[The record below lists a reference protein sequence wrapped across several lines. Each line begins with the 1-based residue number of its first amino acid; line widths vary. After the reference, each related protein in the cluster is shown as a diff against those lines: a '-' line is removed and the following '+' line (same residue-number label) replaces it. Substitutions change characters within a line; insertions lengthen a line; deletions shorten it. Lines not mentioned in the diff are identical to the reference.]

1 MNIKT
6 GLENNQTPD
15 QPTTFDNADKCSQGT
30 YYKNNYGSNVG
41 GVYSNGETISTE
53 SFIWIKRR
61 EDENDLHIKSYK
73 MAKFVVTSFEDS
85 GNKVT
90 KSNKHYTAQCPDG
103 TCTLVVDGNPTEP
116 IVCSSGAKTTT
127 AVVTGIG
134 IFLAV
139 VGVCAVLAQSEA
151 VPIVGRVLK
160 IFFSIFGDNNLP
172 MRLKF
177 FACCYN
183 FTFMLYSIYSI
194 FISQQTI
201 SDTSE
206 NMCTIFAIVG
216 YVLYISCWIRPDY
229 AILAL
234 WFPLIL
240 LFLTIPLYI
249 ILFARRWSN
258 FGFSKIIC
266 APLIV
271 QEDFDAYEEEKKKR
285 EEQDKQEKLKE
296 FTEKLFG
303 KSANDGNDNDE
314 GEKDKI
320 DMETIILTNETLAR
334 LIIPQ
339 IFLAVPLIAEN
350 LALYYSELTGW
361 HYLFIL
367 TQALQLIVLNAMDWL
382 TELPEKLEFVRAAF
396 DAIKGKPKEEK
407 SDDTKWGT
415 NSQSRETTQF

>member
-1 MNIKT
+1 
-6 GLENNQTPD
+6 
-15 QPTTFDNADKCSQGT
+15 
-30 YYKNNYGSNVG
+30 
-41 GVYSNGETISTE
+41 
-53 SFIWIKRR
+53 
-61 EDENDLHIKSYK
+61 

-85 GNKVT
+85 RNKVT
-90 KSNKHYTAQCPDG
+90 KSDKHYTAQCPDG

-139 VGVCAVLAQSEA
+139 VGVFAVLAQSEA

-160 IFFSIFGDNNLP
+160 IFFSIFGDKNLP

-216 YVLYISCWIRPDY
+216 YVLYISAIFLSVIMMMITLDALGCWKPTLKNTFYIFTGNKRNFIPFIHSYGIPLIITGIFAITLKSFFKRNDGYCWIRPDY

-249 ILFARRWSN
+249 ILFARRWSD

-303 KSANDGNDNDE
+303 KSANEGNDNDE
-314 GEKDKI
+314 GEEDKR
-320 DMETIILTNETLAR
+320 DVETIILTNETLAR
-334 LIIPQ
+334 LLIPQ

-382 TELPEKLEFVRAAF
+382 SELPEKLEFVRAAF